1 MEDCVPAKRCLDPAR
16 AVGVGSAW
24 PVAAEDASRGHSVHI
39 GRPNAGRG
47 AGRRRSAAGSAGRV
61 GARGCGPDR
70 SASGGPLR
78 CRPGRPPFASYA
90 CPTILGEL
98 KRHFRDSGWNV
109 RAPRRIQELG
119 SRLVVAGDEL
129 TQLLHRSPTT
139 TELATRLGVSRDE
152 VLEAQCY
159 ATVGRPLTEP
169 LRLPPAPHG
178 CYPAG
183 PIAGR
188 AHRNVTHRG

>member
-1 MEDCVPAKRCLDPAR
+1 MRDVGRVDADPLLVRLGGLAPGDVDRIAAR
-16 AVGVGSAW
+16 AVDRY
-24 PVAAEDASRGHSVHI
+24 DA
-39 GRPNAGRG
+39 
-47 AGRRRSAAGSAGRV
+47 
-61 GARGCGPDR
+61 ARGV
-70 SASGGPLR
+70 
-78 CRPGRPPFASYA
+78 PPFASYA

-169 LRLPPAPHG
+169 LRRPPAPHG
-178 CYPAG
+178 CHPAG